1 MVGAQPRRR
10 KQCCDPTPEGAQ
22 PPQIQVRPSLRLRL
36 TLQGEQLSAFHATP
50 GRFSPQPLPYW
61 ALGQVS
67 PSCQLFS
74 QISNIACVSHGRKR
88 LVFSKL
94 VISRAKVQ
102 VLNVWGHMRWSSN
115 PLLLGVRLWVLGS
128 FLTESRSRGQGL
140 PGACVPASSTC
151 SGGGLLSFTQEFLEP
166 ALRGFLFLFFQRTCF
181 TYCSYKFGVSVRGE
195 SGVPV
200 LRLSSWKG
208 LWFSIGSWEMMF
220 WVTRRC
226 CCCC

>member
-1 MVGAQPRRR
+1 MVGAQRRRR

-36 TLQGEQLSAFHATP
+36 TLQGEQLSAFHGTP

-94 VISRAKVQ
+94 VISRAQLSGAGPKCLGAHEVELKPFAPWGEALGFGFLPDSHGAGVKVCRELVFQ
-102 VLNVWGHMRWSSN
+102 LLLPALEGVFFPSPRSFWSQ
-115 PLLLGVRLWVLGS
+115 LLGVFYS
-128 FLTESRSRGQGL
+128 YFFRGH
-140 PGACVPASSTC
+140 
-151 SGGGLLSFTQEFLEP
+151 
-166 ALRGFLFLFFQRTCF
+166 
-181 TYCSYKFGVSVRGE
+181 VSHTVAI
-195 SGVPV
+195 SLVC
-200 LRLSSWKG
+200 L
-208 LWFSIGSWEMMF
+208 
-220 WVTRRC
+220 
-226 CCCC
+226 